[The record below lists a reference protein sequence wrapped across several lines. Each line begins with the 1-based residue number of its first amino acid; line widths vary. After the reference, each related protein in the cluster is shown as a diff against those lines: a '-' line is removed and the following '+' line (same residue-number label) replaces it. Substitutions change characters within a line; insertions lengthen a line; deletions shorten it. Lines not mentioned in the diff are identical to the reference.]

1 MAFDDD
7 PSRVVESLTPKL
19 PCCFM
24 SLSITDILTRQSSNL
39 MHFVDPLNGRKRSK
53 ETTKGWELL
62 VKRKDGSEVWVPLK
76 DVKETYPGQVAEYA
90 VQFRIQDEPAFAW
103 RAPHVLK

>member
-1 MAFDDD
+1 
-7 PSRVVESLTPKL
+7 
-19 PCCFM
+19 M

-103 RAPHVLK
+103 RVPHVLK